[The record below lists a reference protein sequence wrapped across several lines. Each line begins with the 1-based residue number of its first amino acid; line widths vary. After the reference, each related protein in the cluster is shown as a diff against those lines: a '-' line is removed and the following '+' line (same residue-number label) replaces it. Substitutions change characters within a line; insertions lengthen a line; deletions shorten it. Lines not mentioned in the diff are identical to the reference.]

1 MTKKRRPAA
10 DYTPRSRSQYR
21 APIRATAGATEAPL
35 IETKYANIYPAD
47 IERVEENYIASL
59 PDPDSIYNI
68 NAFIG
73 LLFRLH
79 REVVAP
85 ALKRPGDIKTGA
97 KGYDINAMNEIFYHV
112 FIPLISKYRIT
123 PTIGMFMYLIGIDS
137 SLIDTWKKKSN
148 NIYSDSNDINN
159 ICISNDYSNS
169 NSDDNNFSKYS
180 YYLKWSNYIE
190 QWILGNV
197 VNTNSIGG
205 MFALKAVYGYS
216 DAQTI
221 RIEAQETRPAIN
233 AAQLD
238 RIAGEA
244 AAPPQIGTI

>member
-1 MTKKRRPAA
+1 MRKKRTEE
-10 DYTPRSRSQYR
+10 TPRSRSQYR

-35 IETKYANIYPAD
+35 VETKYADIYPAD

-73 LLFRLH
+73 LLFQLH
-79 REVVAP
+79 REVVKP
-85 ALKRPGDIKTGA
+85 ALKRPGDRAPGC

-123 PTIGMFMYLIGIDS
+123 PTIGLFMYLTGLTTAIVDN
-137 SLIDTWKKKSN
+137 WKKNIDNTIYSDNDSN
-148 NIYSDSNDINN
+148 INIYSN
-159 ICISNDYSNS
+159 IKSSNS
-169 NSDDNNFSKYS
+169 VENNNYTKLS
-180 YYLKWSNYIE
+180 YYTKWNNYIE

-197 VNTNSIGG
+197 TNTNSIGG
-205 MFALKAVYGYS
+205 MFTLKAVYGYS

-244 AAPPQIGTI
+244 AAPPEIGTN

>member
-1 MTKKRRPAA
+1 MTRKRRPAT
-10 DYTPRSRSQYR
+10 DYIPRTTGPAAAAESPVVQ
-21 APIRATAGATEAPL
+21 
-35 IETKYANIYPAD
+35 TKYGTIYPAD
-47 IERVEENYIASL
+47 VERVEYNYIQSL

-68 NAFIG
+68 NSFIG
-73 LLFRLH
+73 LLFLLH
-79 REVVAP
+79 REIIKPVM
-85 ALKRPGDIKTGA
+85 LKPGEVRPGTR
-97 KGYDINAMNEIFYHV
+97 GYDIRVLDIIFYNI
-112 FIPLISKYRIT
+112 FIPLIAKYHIT

-169 NSDDNNFSKYS
+169 NSDDNNYSKYS

-244 AAPPQIGTI
+244 AAPPEIGTN

>member
-1 MTKKRRPAA
+1 MKKKRTEE
-10 DYTPRSRSQYR
+10 TPRSRSQYR
-21 APIRATAGATEAPL
+21 APIRATAGAREAPL

-47 IERVEENYIASL
+47 IERVEENYINSL

-73 LLFRLH
+73 LLFQLH
-79 REVVAP
+79 REVVKP
-85 ALKRPGDIKTGA
+85 ALKRPGDRAPGC
-97 KGYDINAMNEIFYHV
+97 KGYDIQAMDSIFYNV

-123 PTIGMFMYLIGIDS
+123 PTIGLFMYLTGLTTAIVDN
-137 SLIDTWKKKSN
+137 WKKNIDNTIYSDNDSN
-148 NIYSDSNDINN
+148 INIYSN
-159 ICISNDYSNS
+159 IKSSNS
-169 NSDDNNFSKYS
+169 VENNNYTKLS
-180 YYLKWSNYIE
+180 YYTKWNNYIE

-197 VNTNSIGG
+197 TNTNSIGG
-205 MFALKAVYGYS
+205 MFTLKAVYGYS

-244 AAPPQIGTI
+244 AAPPEIGTN

>member
-1 MTKKRRPAA
+1 MTRKRRPAT
-10 DYTPRSRSQYR
+10 DYTPR
-21 APIRATAGATEAPL
+21 TAGPAAAAESPVVQ
-35 IETKYANIYPAD
+35 TKYGTIYPAD
-47 IERVEENYIASL
+47 VERVEYNYIQSL

-85 ALKRPGDIKTGA
+85 ALKRPGDRAPGC
-97 KGYDINAMNEIFYHV
+97 KGYDIQAMDSIFYNV
-112 FIPLISKYRIT
+112 FIPLITKYRIT
-123 PTIGMFMYLIGIDS
+123 PTIGLFMYLVGLTSAIIDN
-137 SLIDTWKKKSN
+137 WKKNIDNTIYSDNDSN
-148 NIYSDSNDINN
+148 TNIYSDIKSSNLED
-159 ICISNDYSNS
+159 NS
-169 NSDDNNFSKYS
+169 NYTKLT
-180 YYLKWSNYIE
+180 YYRKWSNYIE

-244 AAPPQIGTI
+244 AAPPEIGTI

>member
-1 MTKKRRPAA
+1 MRKKRTEEA
-10 DYTPRSRSQYR
+10 TRSRSQYR
-21 APIRATAGATEAPL
+21 APIRATAGAGEAPL
-35 IETKYANIYPAD
+35 IETKYADIYPAD
-47 IERVEENYIASL
+47 IERVEQNYIASL

-79 REVVAP
+79 REVIAP

-97 KGYDINAMNEIFYHV
+97 KGYDITAMNEVFYHV

-137 SLIDTWKKKSN
+137 SVVDRWKKPSN
-148 NIYSDSNDINN
+148 NIDIDGIDIYGSSNNTCNLSSKSN
-159 ICISNDYSNS
+159 ID
-169 NSDDNNFSKYS
+169 KYS
-180 YYLKWSNYIE
+180 YYRKWNNYIE

-197 VNTNSIGG
+197 TNTNSIGG
-205 MFALKAVYGYS
+205 MFHLKAVYGYS

-244 AAPPQIGTI
+244 AAPPQIEQN

>member
-1 MTKKRRPAA
+1 MRKKRTEE
-10 DYTPRSRSQYR
+10 TPRSRSQYR
-21 APIRATAGATEAPL
+21 APIRATAGAGEAPL
-35 IETKYANIYPAD
+35 IETKYADIYPAD
-47 IERVEENYIASL
+47 IERVEQNYIASL

-85 ALKRPGDIKTGA
+85 ALKRPGDRNTGA
-97 KGYDINAMNEIFYHV
+97 KGYSIETMNEVFYYV

-137 SLIDTWKKKSN
+137 SLIDTWKKNSIDIDN
-148 NIYSDSNDINN
+148 SDSNTYDLSSR
-159 ICISNDYSNS
+159 SNKD
-169 NSDDNNFSKYS
+169 KYS
-180 YYLKWSNYIE
+180 YYRKWNNYIE

-197 VNTNSIGG
+197 TNTNSIGG
-205 MFALKAVYGYS
+205 MFTLKAVYGYS

-244 AAPPQIGTI
+244 AAPPEIGTI

>member
-1 MTKKRRPAA
+1 MRKKRTEE
-10 DYTPRSRSQYR
+10 TPRSRSQYR

-35 IETKYANIYPAD
+35 IETKYADIYPAD

-85 ALKRPGDIKTGA
+85 ALKRPGDRNTGA
-97 KGYDINAMNEIFYHV
+97 KGYSIETMNEVFYHV

-137 SLIDTWKKKSN
+137 SLIDTWKKNSSN
-148 NIYSDSNDINN
+148 SIDIDNSDSNIDI
-159 ICISNDYSNS
+159 YSNS
-169 NSDDNNFSKYS
+169 NTYDLSSRSNKDKYS
-180 YYLKWSNYIE
+180 YYRKWNNYIE

-197 VNTNSIGG
+197 TNTGSIGG
-205 MFALKAVYGYS
+205 MFHLKTVYGYTE
-216 DAQTI
+216 AQTI

-244 AAPPQIGTI
+244 TAPPEIGTN

>member
-1 MTKKRRPAA
+1 MTRKRRPAA
-10 DYTPRSRSQYR
+10 DYTPRT
-21 APIRATAGATEAPL
+21 AGPATAAEPAL
-35 IETKYANIYPAD
+35 IQTKYGTIYPAD
-47 IERVEENYIASL
+47 VERVEYNYIQSL
-59 PDPDSIYNI
+59 PDPNSIYNI
-68 NAFIG
+68 NSFIG
-73 LLFRLH
+73 LLFLLH
-79 REVVAP
+79 REVIKPVM
-85 ALKRPGDIKTGA
+85 LKPGEVRPGTR
-97 KGYDINAMNEIFYHV
+97 GYDIRVLDTAFYNI
-112 FIPLISKYRIT
+112 FIPLIAKYHIT

-159 ICISNDYSNS
+159 ICIGDDYSNS
-169 NSDDNNFSKYS
+169 NSNDNNCSKYS

-233 AAQLD
+233 AAQLE

-244 AAPPQIGTI
+244 ATPPQIEQN

>member
-1 MTKKRRPAA
+1 MTRKRRPGT
-10 DYTPRSRSQYR
+10 DYTPR
-21 APIRATAGATEAPL
+21 TAGPAAAAESPVVK
-35 IETKYANIYPAD
+35 TKYGTIYPAD
-47 IERVEENYIASL
+47 VERVEYNYIQSL

-68 NAFIG
+68 NSFIG
-73 LLFRLH
+73 LLFILH
-79 REVVAP
+79 REIIKPVM
-85 ALKRPGDIKTGA
+85 LKPGEVRPGTR
-97 KGYDINAMNEIFYHV
+97 GYDIRVLDIIFYNI
-112 FIPLISKYRIT
+112 FIPLIAKYHIT

-148 NIYSDSNDINN
+148 NIYSDSNDIDN
-159 ICISNDYSNS
+159 ICNSNDYSNS
-169 NSDDNNFSKYS
+169 CYSMNNNYTKYS
-180 YYLKWSNYIE
+180 YYIKWSNYIE

-233 AAQLD
+233 AAQLE

-244 AAPPQIGTI
+244 ATPPQIDQN

>member
-10 DYTPRSRSQYR
+10 DYTPR
-21 APIRATAGATEAPL
+21 TAGPAAAAESPVVQ
-35 IETKYANIYPAD
+35 TKYGTIYPAD
-47 IERVEENYIASL
+47 VERVEYNYIQSL

-73 LLFRLH
+73 LLFRLN

-85 ALKRPGDIKTGA
+85 ALKRPGDRAPGC
-97 KGYDINAMNEIFYHV
+97 KGYDIQAMDSIFYNI

-123 PTIGMFMYLIGIDS
+123 PTIGLFMYLVGLTSAIIDN
-137 SLIDTWKKKSN
+137 WKKN
-148 NIYSDSNDINN
+148 IDNTIYSDIKSSNTVENN
-159 ICISNDYSNS
+159 NYT
-169 NSDDNNFSKYS
+169 KLT
-180 YYLKWSNYIE
+180 YYTKWNNYIE

-197 VNTNSIGG
+197 TNTNSIGG
-205 MFALKAVYGYS
+205 MFTLKAVYGYS

-244 AAPPQIGTI
+244 TAPPQLEQN

>member
-1 MTKKRRPAA
+1 MRKKRTEEAA
-10 DYTPRSRSQYR
+10 HRSRSQYR
-21 APIRATAGATEAPL
+21 APIKATAGAEAPL
-35 IETKYANIYPAD
+35 IETKYADIYPAD
-47 IERVEENYIASL
+47 IERVEQNYIQSL

-79 REVVAP
+79 REVIAP
-85 ALKRPGDIKTGA
+85 ALKRPGDRNTGA
-97 KGYDINAMNEIFYHV
+97 KGYSIETIDEVFYHV

-123 PTIGMFMYLIGIDS
+123 PTIGMFLYLIGIDS
-137 SLIDTWKKKSN
+137 SLIDTWKKNSSN
-148 NIYSDSNDINN
+148 TIYSDNDSNIDIYSSSNTYDLSSRSN
-159 ICISNDYSNS
+159 ID
-169 NSDDNNFSKYS
+169 KYS
-180 YYLKWSNYIE
+180 YYRKWSNYIE

-244 AAPPQIGTI
+244 ATPPQIEQN

>member
-1 MTKKRRPAA
+1 MRKKRTEEA
-10 DYTPRSRSQYR
+10 TRSRSQYR
-21 APIRATAGATEAPL
+21 APIRATAGAGEAPL
-35 IETKYANIYPAD
+35 IETKYADIYPAD

-79 REVVAP
+79 REVIAP
-85 ALKRPGDIKTGA
+85 ALKRPGDRAPGC
-97 KGYDINAMNEIFYHV
+97 KGYDIQAMDSIFYNV
-112 FIPLISKYRIT
+112 FIPLITKYRIT
-123 PTIGMFMYLIGIDS
+123 PTIGLFMYLVGLTSAIIDN
-137 SLIDTWKKKSN
+137 WKKN
-148 NIYSDSNDINN
+148 IDNTIYSDNDSNTTIYSDIKSSNTVENN
-159 ICISNDYSNS
+159 NHT
-169 NSDDNNFSKYS
+169 KLT
-180 YYLKWSNYIE
+180 YYRKWSNYIE

-221 RIEAQETRPAIN
+221 RIEAQETRPAID

-244 AAPPQIGTI
+244 AAPPEIGTN

>member
-1 MTKKRRPAA
+1 MRKKRTEE
-10 DYTPRSRSQYR
+10 TPRSRSQYR
-21 APIRATAGATEAPL
+21 APIRATAGAGEAPL
-35 IETKYANIYPAD
+35 IETKYADIYPAD

-79 REVVAP
+79 REVIAP
-85 ALKRPGDIKTGA
+85 ALKRPGETNPGC
-97 KGYDINAMNEIFYHV
+97 KGYDIQAMDSIFYNV

-123 PTIGMFMYLIGIDS
+123 PTIGLFMYLVGLTSAVIDN
-137 SLIDTWKKKSN
+137 WKKNIDNTIYSDDDSN
-148 NIYSDSNDINN
+148 IDIHSTIYSDSVRVKNN
-159 ICISNDYSNS
+159 YT
-169 NSDDNNFSKYS
+169 KLT
-180 YYLKWSNYIE
+180 YYQKWNNYIE

-197 VNTNSIGG
+197 TNTNSIGG
-205 MFALKAVYGYS
+205 MFTLKAVYGYS

-244 AAPPQIGTI
+244 TAPPEIGTN

>member
-1 MTKKRRPAA
+1 MRKKRTEE
-10 DYTPRSRSQYR
+10 DTTRSRSQYR
-21 APIRATAGATEAPL
+21 APIRATAGAGEAPL
-35 IETKYANIYPAD
+35 IETKYADIYPAD

-73 LLFRLH
+73 LLFRLN

-85 ALKRPGDIKTGA
+85 ALKRPGDRAPGC
-97 KGYDINAMNEIFYHV
+97 KGYDIQAMDNIFYNV
-112 FIPLISKYRIT
+112 FIPLITKYRIT
-123 PTIGMFMYLIGIDS
+123 PTIGLFMYLVGLTSAIIDN
-137 SLIDTWKKKSN
+137 WKKNIDNTIYSDNDSN
-148 NIYSDSNDINN
+148 INIYSDIKSSNTVGNN
-159 ICISNDYSNS
+159 NYT
-169 NSDDNNFSKYS
+169 KLT
-180 YYLKWSNYIE
+180 YYTKWSNYIE

-244 AAPPQIGTI
+244 ATPPQIEQN

>member
-1 MTKKRRPAA
+1 MRKKRTEEA
-10 DYTPRSRSQYR
+10 PRSRSQYR
-21 APIRATAGATEAPL
+21 APIRATAGAGEAPL

-59 PDPDSIYNI
+59 PDPESIYNI

-137 SLIDTWKKKSN
+137 SIVDRWKKPSNNSIDIDNIDIYDSSNNCNVSSKSN
-148 NIYSDSNDINN
+148 ID
-159 ICISNDYSNS
+159 
-169 NSDDNNFSKYS
+169 KYS
-180 YYLKWSNYIE
+180 IYRKWSNYIE

-205 MFALKAVYGYS
+205 MFTLKAVYGYS

-238 RIAGEA
+238 RIAEEA
-244 AAPPQIGTI
+244 ATPPQIE

>member
-1 MTKKRRPAA
+1 MRKKRTEE
-10 DYTPRSRSQYR
+10 TPMSQSQYR

-47 IERVEENYIASL
+47 IERVEENYINSL

-137 SLIDTWKKKSN
+137 SVVDRWKKPDNTSIDIDNIDIYDSSNNCNVSSKSN
-148 NIYSDSNDINN
+148 ID
-159 ICISNDYSNS
+159 
-169 NSDDNNFSKYS
+169 KYS
-180 YYLKWSNYIE
+180 IYRKWNNYIE

-197 VNTNSIGG
+197 TNTGSIGG
-205 MFALKAVYGYS
+205 MFHLKTVYGYTE
-216 DAQTI
+216 AQTI

-244 AAPPQIGTI
+244 AAPPQIEQN

>member
-1 MTKKRRPAA
+1 MTRKRRPAA
-10 DYTPRSRSQYR
+10 DYTPR
-21 APIRATAGATEAPL
+21 TAGPAAAAESPVVQ
-35 IETKYANIYPAD
+35 TKYGTIYPAD
-47 IERVEENYIASL
+47 VERVEYNYIQSL

-68 NAFIG
+68 NSFIG
-73 LLFRLH
+73 LLFILH
-79 REVVAP
+79 REIIKPVM
-85 ALKRPGDIKTGA
+85 LKPGEVRPGTR
-97 KGYDINAMNEIFYHV
+97 GYDIRVLDIIFYNI
-112 FIPLISKYRIT
+112 FIPLIAKYHIT

-169 NSDDNNFSKYS
+169 NSDDNNYSKYS

-221 RIEAQETRPAIN
+221 RIEAQETRPTIN

-244 AAPPQIGTI
+244 AAPPQIEQN

>member
-1 MTKKRRPAA
+1 MRKKRTEEA
-10 DYTPRSRSQYR
+10 PRSRSQYR
-21 APIRATAGATEAPL
+21 APIRATAGAEAPL
-35 IETKYANIYPAD
+35 IETKYADIYPAD

-73 LLFRLH
+73 LLFRLN
-79 REVVAP
+79 REVIAP
-85 ALKRPGDIKTGA
+85 ALKRPGDRAPGC
-97 KGYDINAMNEIFYHV
+97 KGYDIQAMDSIFYNV
-112 FIPLISKYRIT
+112 FIPLITKYRIT
-123 PTIGMFMYLIGIDS
+123 PTIGLFMYLVGLTSAIIDN
-137 SLIDTWKKKSN
+137 WKKNIDNTIYSDNDSN
-148 NIYSDSNDINN
+148 TNIYSGIKSSNLLE
-159 ICISNDYSNS
+159 NS
-169 NSDDNNFSKYS
+169 NYTKLT
-180 YYLKWSNYIE
+180 YYRKWNNYIE

-244 AAPPQIGTI
+244 TAPPEIGTI

>member
-10 DYTPRSRSQYR
+10 DYTPR
-21 APIRATAGATEAPL
+21 TAGPAAAESPVVQ
-35 IETKYANIYPAD
+35 TKYGTIYPAD
-47 IERVEENYIASL
+47 VERVEYNYINSL
-59 PDPDSIYNI
+59 PDPNSIYNI
-68 NAFIG
+68 NSFIG
-73 LLFRLH
+73 LLFLLH
-79 REVVAP
+79 REVIKPVM
-85 ALKRPGDIKTGA
+85 LKPGEVRPGTR
-97 KGYDINAMNEIFYHV
+97 GYDIRVLDIIFYNI
-112 FIPLISKYRIT
+112 FIPLIAKYHIT

-148 NIYSDSNDINN
+148 NIYSDSNDIDN
-159 ICISNDYSNS
+159 ICISNGYSNS
-169 NSDDNNFSKYS
+169 NSDDNNYSKYS

-244 AAPPQIGTI
+244 ATPPQIEQN

>member
-1 MTKKRRPAA
+1 MRKKRAEE
-10 DYTPRSRSQYR
+10 TPRSRSQYR
-21 APIRATAGATEAPL
+21 APIRTTAGATEAPL

-47 IERVEENYIASL
+47 IERVEENYIQSL

-73 LLFRLH
+73 LLFRLN

-137 SLIDTWKKKSN
+137 SVIDRWKKPNNTSIDIDNIDIYDSSNNCNVSSKSN
-148 NIYSDSNDINN
+148 ID
-159 ICISNDYSNS
+159 
-169 NSDDNNFSKYS
+169 KYS
-180 YYLKWSNYIE
+180 IYQKWNSYIE

-197 VNTNSIGG
+197 TNTGSIGG
-205 MFALKAVYGYS
+205 MFHLKTVYGYTE
-216 DAQTI
+216 AQTI

-244 AAPPQIGTI
+244 AAPPQIEQN

>member
-10 DYTPRSRSQYR
+10 DYTPR
-21 APIRATAGATEAPL
+21 TAGPAAAAESPVVQ
-35 IETKYANIYPAD
+35 TKYGTIYPAD
-47 IERVEENYIASL
+47 VERVEYNYIQSL

-68 NAFIG
+68 NSFIG
-73 LLFRLH
+73 LLFILH
-79 REVVAP
+79 REIIKPVM
-85 ALKRPGDIKTGA
+85 LKPGEVRPGTR
-97 KGYDINAMNEIFYHV
+97 GYDIRVLDIIFYNI
-112 FIPLISKYRIT
+112 FIPLIAKYHIT
-123 PTIGMFMYLIGIDS
+123 PTIGMFTYLIGIDS

-169 NSDDNNFSKYS
+169 NSDDNNYSKYS

-221 RIEAQETRPAIN
+221 RLEAQETRPAIN

-244 AAPPQIGTI
+244 AAPPEIGTI

>member
-1 MTKKRRPAA
+1 MRKKRTEEA
-10 DYTPRSRSQYR
+10 PRSRSQYR
-21 APIRATAGATEAPL
+21 APIRATAGAGEAPL

-85 ALKRPGDIKTGA
+85 AIKKPGEVRPGA
-97 KGYDINAMNEIFYHV
+97 KGYDINAMNEMFYYV

-137 SLIDTWKKKSN
+137 RIVDMWKKSSN
-148 NIYSDSNDINN
+148 SIDIDNSDSNIDIYGSSNTCNLSSRSN
-159 ICISNDYSNS
+159 ID
-169 NSDDNNFSKYS
+169 KYGF
-180 YYLKWSNYIE
+180 YVKWNNYIE

-216 DAQTI
+216 DTQTV
-221 RIEAQETRPAIN
+221 RIEAPDAAPRISET
-233 AAQLD
+233 QLKS
-238 RIAGEA
+238 IAEA
-244 AAPPQIGTI
+244 AAPLPEIE

>member
-1 MTKKRRPAA
+1 MRKKRTEE
-10 DYTPRSRSQYR
+10 TPRSRSQYR
-21 APIRATAGATEAPL
+21 APIRATAGAGEAPL
-35 IETKYANIYPAD
+35 IETKYADIYPAD
-47 IERVEENYIASL
+47 IERVEQNYIASL
-59 PDPDSIYNI
+59 PDPESIYNI

-85 ALKRPGDIKTGA
+85 ALKRPGDIKTGC
-97 KGYDINAMNEIFYHV
+97 KGYDIQAMDSIFYHV

-123 PTIGMFMYLIGIDS
+123 PTIGMFLYLIGIDS
-137 SLIDTWKKKSN
+137 SVIDRWKKPSN
-148 NIYSDSNDINN
+148 NSIDIDNSDSNIDIYGSSNTYDLSSRSN
-159 ICISNDYSNS
+159 ID
-169 NSDDNNFSKYS
+169 KYS
-180 YYLKWSNYIE
+180 FYRKWSNYIE

-244 AAPPQIGTI
+244 TEPPQIGTN

>member
-1 MTKKRRPAA
+1 MRKKR
-10 DYTPRSRSQYR
+10 TEEGPRSRSQYR

-47 IERVEENYIASL
+47 IERVEENYINSL

-73 LLFRLH
+73 LLFQLH

-85 ALKRPGDIKTGA
+85 ALKRPGTANPGRQ
-97 KGYDINAMNEIFYHV
+97 GYDIQAMDSVFYNV
-112 FIPLISKYRIT
+112 FIPLIAKYRIT
-123 PTIGMFMYLIGIDS
+123 PTIGLFMYLTGLTTAVIDN
-137 SLIDTWKKKSN
+137 WKKN
-148 NIYSDSNDINN
+148 IDNTIYSDNEDNIDIYSTTYSDRVRVNN
-159 ICISNDYSNS
+159 NYT
-169 NSDDNNFSKYS
+169 KLT
-180 YYLKWSNYIE
+180 YYQKWNNYIE

-197 VNTNSIGG
+197 TNTNSIGG

-244 AAPPQIGTI
+244 AAPPEIGQN

>member
-1 MTKKRRPAA
+1 MRKKRTEE
-10 DYTPRSRSQYR
+10 TPRSRSQYR
-21 APIRATAGATEAPL
+21 APIRATAGAEAPL

-47 IERVEENYIASL
+47 IERVEENYINSL

-73 LLFRLH
+73 LLFRLN

-97 KGYDINAMNEIFYHV
+97 KGYSIETMDAVFYHV

-123 PTIGMFMYLIGIDS
+123 PTIGLFMYLIGIDS
-137 SLIDTWKKKSN
+137 SVVDRWKKPSN
-148 NIYSDSNDINN
+148 NIDIDNSDSSIDI
-159 ICISNDYSNS
+159 YSNS
-169 NSDDNNFSKYS
+169 NTCNLSSKSNIDKYS
-180 YYLKWSNYIE
+180 YYRKWNNYIE

-197 VNTNSIGG
+197 ANTNSIGG
-205 MFALKAVYGYS
+205 MFTLKAVYGYS

-221 RIEAQETRPAIN
+221 RLEAQETRPAIN

-244 AAPPQIGTI
+244 AAPPEIGAN

>member
-1 MTKKRRPAA
+1 MRKKRTEE
-10 DYTPRSRSQYR
+10 TPRSRSQYR
-21 APIRATAGATEAPL
+21 APIRATAGAGEAPL

-47 IERVEENYIASL
+47 IERVEENYIQSL

-73 LLFRLH
+73 LLFRLN

-137 SLIDTWKKKSN
+137 SVVDRWKKPSNTSIDIDNIDIYDSSNNCNVSSKSN
-148 NIYSDSNDINN
+148 ID
-159 ICISNDYSNS
+159 
-169 NSDDNNFSKYS
+169 KYS
-180 YYLKWSNYIE
+180 IYRKWNNYIE

-197 VNTNSIGG
+197 TNTGSIGG
-205 MFALKAVYGYS
+205 MFHLKTVYGYTE
-216 DAQTI
+216 AQTI

-244 AAPPQIGTI
+244 ATPPEIGQN

>member
-1 MTKKRRPAA
+1 MRKKRTEE
-10 DYTPRSRSQYR
+10 TPRSRSQYR
-21 APIRATAGATEAPL
+21 APIRATAGAGEAPL
-35 IETKYANIYPAD
+35 IETKYADIYPAD

-73 LLFRLH
+73 LLFRLN
-79 REVVAP
+79 REVIAP
-85 ALKRPGDIKTGA
+85 ALKRPGDRAPGC
-97 KGYDINAMNEIFYHV
+97 KGYDIQAMDSIFYNV
-112 FIPLISKYRIT
+112 FIPLITKYRIT
-123 PTIGMFMYLIGIDS
+123 PTIGLFMYLVGLTSAIIDN
-137 SLIDTWKKKSN
+137 WKKNIDNTIYSDDSN
-148 NIYSDSNDINN
+148 INIYSDIKSSNLLE
-159 ICISNDYSNS
+159 NS
-169 NSDDNNFSKYS
+169 NYTKLT
-180 YYLKWSNYIE
+180 YYRKWSNYIE

-244 AAPPQIGTI
+244 AAPPEIGTN